1 MTRGGKSGSS
11 KGISSDLQIAFYV
24 SEIAQVKI
32 FQVPSCEGKL
42 FYFPMG
48 GPYKRT
54 VNQNATIVSDFPK
67 VIKVQ
72 ISLRMHP
79 S

>member
-11 KGISSDLQIAFYV
+11 KGISSDLQIALQIAFYV
-24 SEIAQVKI
+24 SEIAQVKS

-48 GPYKRT
+48 L
-54 VNQNATIVSDFPK
+54 
-67 VIKVQ
+67 IKE
-72 ISLRMHP
+72 L
-79 S
+79 